1 MPPPQR
7 TNVGEVR
14 PNQLILTYGVG
25 SVIELP
31 YLSAMVMGLEDWPA
45 ARAVTI
51 FEERLLRA
59 VRRQLGGQVEKL
71 LAPPTVPDVAGRPF
85 NPFDDEWK
93 VGVPVAHF
101 PRWLMCPYCR

>member
-1 MPPPQR
+1 MMPPPQR

-51 FEERLLRA
+51 SEERLLRA
-59 VRRQLGGQVEKL
+59 VRRQLGAQVEKL
-71 LAPPTVPDVAGRPF
+71 LAPPTVPEERPCCHW
-85 NPFDDEWK
+85 PETSS
-93 VGVPVAHF
+93 GLTP
-101 PRWLMCPYCR
+101 

>member
-1 MPPPQR
+1 MMPAPLR

-45 ARAVTI
+45 ARA
-51 FEERLLRA
+51 
-59 VRRQLGGQVEKL
+59 
-71 LAPPTVPDVAGRPF
+71 
-85 NPFDDEWK
+85 
-93 VGVPVAHF
+93 
-101 PRWLMCPYCR
+101 C